1 MIISI
6 IKIFP
11 PAGRE
16 GAVMDVLDSLKGPV
30 SALAGCLGCS
40 VSVEVGEGEAI
51 CYTERWSS
59 KEALDRHLNTPLYMR
74 LLEVMECS
82 HKSPEVEFFEVADA
96 LGIELVEQARNPKG
110 GK

>member
-11 PAGRE
+11 PAGRG

-30 SALAGCLGCS
+30 SALAGCLGCW

-59 KEALDRHLNTPLYMR
+59 REALDRHLNTPLYMR

-82 HKSPEVEFFEVADA
+82 CRTPEVEFFEVADA
-96 LGIELVEQARNPKG
+96 VGLELVEQVRNPKG
-110 GK
+110 EK

>member
-11 PAGRE
+11 AAGRE
-16 GAVMDVLDSLKGPV
+16 GVVMDVLDSLTGPV
-30 SALAGCLGCS
+30 SAQAGCLGCS

-59 KEALDRHLNTPLYMR
+59 REALDRHLSTPLYMR

-82 HKSPEVEFFEVADA
+82 CRPPEVEFFEVADA
-96 LGIELVEQARNPKG
+96 LGIELVEQLRNPKCE
-110 GK
+110 K

>member
-11 PAGRE
+11 ATGRE
-16 GAVMDVLDSLKGPV
+16 GVVMDALDSLKGPV
-30 SALAGCLGCS
+30 SAQAGCQGCS
-40 VSVEVGEGEAI
+40 VSVEVGEDEAI

-59 KEALDRHLNTPLYMR
+59 SEALDRHLSTPLYMR

-82 HKSPEVEFFEVADA
+82 CRPPEVEFFEVANA
-96 LGIELVEQARNPKG
+96 LGIELVEQIRNPKG
-110 GK
+110 EK